1 MKEQEQF
8 NMSKK
13 TLKTIQYK
21 KKGSPNLLVIGPNTW
36 MNDPKEYPDWF
47 VDITLYS
54 KKSKKLKECT
64 TIIKKDLE
72 GHLRMYT
79 NEGWEELDKK
89 DYVDIFTGKNETK
102 NKN

>member
-1 MKEQEQF
+1 MKEV
-8 NMSKK
+8 
-13 TLKTIQYK
+13 LKTIQYK
-21 KKGSPNLLVIGPNTW
+21 KKGSPNVLVIGPNTW

-47 VDITLYS
+47 VDITTYN

-79 NEGWEELDKK
+79 SEGWKEADKK
-89 DYVDIFTGKNETK
+89 DYVDILSNDDEVKK
-102 NKN
+102 